1 MDDKNKFSVVKVAIR
16 AGVSTAA
23 VSRVM
28 NRNGGYSMETL
39 VKMEG
44 VTKVFPGV
52 RALNN
57 ISFEIKA
64 GEVHVLMGEN
74 GAGKS
79 TLMKILSG
87 VYQPTSGKI
96 TVKGKEFSRLTP
108 KDAYEQGIS
117 IIYQEL
123 SVINELSILENLFV
137 GKLPSRRVAG
147 ISVVD
152 YKGMVEQAGNVLDKV
167 GLKRKPGQ
175 LVEEIS
181 ISEKQQCEIAKALIA
196 NADVIIMDEPTSSL
210 TASETAQLFQIIR
223 HLKEEGKGIV
233 YISHKMDEIKEI
245 GDVITV
251 LKDGAYVGTRNVKE
265 ITLDEVIRMMVG
277 REIKGTYHNQSIRDF
292 SKEPVVFEV
301 RNISRK
307 DNRVRDVSFQ
317 VRRGEIV
324 GFAGLVGAGRSE
336 LMNAVFGAEPRS
348 SGRIFIHGEEVTIK
362 SPYEAIKNGLAMVTE
377 NRRETGFLNNFNIK
391 QNISIV
397 PFLKTSRGKGLTGLL
412 DNRAEDEYGA
422 KQKKDMNIKCRDVEQ
437 NITELS
443 GGNQQKVI
451 LGKWMAAESKVII
464 FDEPTKGIDVGSK
477 SEIYVLMRRL
487 ADQGKGVV
495 MVSSEMPELLSV
507 CDTICV
513 FREGRI
519 GLTYGIGEAT
529 EENILRSSTGEA

>member
-1 MDDKNKFSVVKVAIR
+1 
-16 AGVSTAA
+16 
-23 VSRVM
+23 
-28 NRNGGYSMETL
+28 METL

-52 RALNN
+52 RALDN

-96 TVKGKEFSRLTP
+96 TVKGKEFTHLTP
-108 KDAYEQGIS
+108 KDSYECGIS

-137 GKLPSRRVAG
+137 GKLPTRRVGG
-147 ISVVD
+147 IRVVD
-152 YKGMVEQAGNVLDKV
+152 YKGMTGRAQEVLDKV
-167 GLKRKPGQ
+167 GLKRRPSQ

-181 ISEKQQCEIAKALIA
+181 ISEKQQCEIAKALIS

-210 TASETAQLFQIIR
+210 TTSETAHLFDIIR
-223 HLKEEGKGIV
+223 QLKAEGKGIV

-251 LKDGAYVGTRNVKE
+251 LKDGTYVGTRNVKE
-265 ITLDEVIRMMVG
+265 ITLDDVIRMMVG
-277 REIKGTYHNQSIRDF
+277 REIKGTYRNEETEDF
-292 SKEPVVFEV
+292 DKEPVIFEA
-301 RNISRK
+301 RNISRR
-307 DNRVRDVSFQ
+307 DGRVRDVSFQ
-317 VRRGEIV
+317 VRKGEIV

-336 LMNAVFGAEPRS
+336 LMNALFGAEPKL
-348 SGRIFIHGEEVTIK
+348 SGQVFIGGREVTIR

-377 NRRETGFLNNFNIK
+377 NRRETGFLNNFSIK

-397 PFLKTSRGKGLTGLL
+397 PFLKTSKGNGLIGLL
-412 DNRAEDEYGA
+412 DNKAEEEYAA

-451 LGKWMAAESKVII
+451 LGKWMAAESSVII

-487 ADQGKGVV
+487 ASQGKGVI

-513 FREGRI
+513 FRDGGIRM
-519 GLTYGIGEAT
+519 TYAVREAT
-529 EENILRSSTGEA
+529 EEKILKSSTGEE

>member
-1 MDDKNKFSVVKVAIR
+1 
-16 AGVSTAA
+16 
-23 VSRVM
+23 
-28 NRNGGYSMETL
+28 METL

-52 RALNN
+52 RALDN

-96 TVKGKEFSRLTP
+96 TVKGKEFTHLTP
-108 KDAYEQGIS
+108 KDSYECGIS

-137 GKLPSRRVAG
+137 GKLPTRRVGG
-147 ISVVD
+147 IRVVD
-152 YKGMVEQAGNVLDKV
+152 YKGMTDRAQEVLDKV
-167 GLKRKPGQ
+167 GLKRRPGQ

-181 ISEKQQCEIAKALIA
+181 ISEKQQCEIAKALIS

-210 TASETAQLFQIIR
+210 TTSETAHLFDIIR
-223 HLKEEGKGIV
+223 QLKAEGKGIV

-251 LKDGAYVGTRNVKE
+251 LKDGTYVGTRNVKE
-265 ITLDEVIRMMVG
+265 ITLDDVIRMMVG
-277 REIKGTYHNQSIRDF
+277 REIKGTYRNEGTEDF
-292 SKEPVVFEV
+292 DKEPVIFEA
-301 RNISRK
+301 RNISRR
-307 DNRVRDVSFQ
+307 DGRVRDVSFQ
-317 VRRGEIV
+317 VRKGEIV

-336 LMNAVFGAEPRS
+336 LMNALFGAEPKL
-348 SGRIFIHGEEVTIK
+348 SGQVFIGGREVTIR

-377 NRRETGFLNNFNIK
+377 NRRETGFLNNFSIK

-397 PFLKTSRGKGLTGLL
+397 PFLKTSKGNGLIGLL
-412 DNRAEDEYGA
+412 DNKAEEEYAA

-451 LGKWMAAESKVII
+451 LGKWMAAESSVII

-487 ADQGKGVV
+487 ASQGKGVI

-513 FREGRI
+513 FRDGGIRM
-519 GLTYGIGEAT
+519 TYAVREAT
-529 EENILRSSTGEA
+529 EEKILKSSTGEE

>member
-1 MDDKNKFSVVKVAIR
+1 
-16 AGVSTAA
+16 
-23 VSRVM
+23 
-28 NRNGGYSMETL
+28 METL

-52 RALNN
+52 RALDN

-96 TVKGKEFSRLTP
+96 TVKGKEFTHLTP
-108 KDAYEQGIS
+108 KDSYECGIS

-137 GKLPSRRVAG
+137 GKLPTRRVGG
-147 ISVVD
+147 IRVVD
-152 YKGMVEQAGNVLDKV
+152 YKGMTGRAQEVLDKV
-167 GLKRKPGQ
+167 GLKRRPSQ

-181 ISEKQQCEIAKALIA
+181 ISEKQQCEIAKALIS

-210 TASETAQLFQIIR
+210 TTSETAHLFDIIR
-223 HLKEEGKGIV
+223 QLKAEGKGIV

-251 LKDGAYVGTRNVKE
+251 LKDGTYVGTRNVKE
-265 ITLDEVIRMMVG
+265 ITLDDVIKMMVG
-277 REIKGTYHNQSIRDF
+277 REIKGTYHNEEIEDF
-292 SKEPVVFEV
+292 SKEPVIFEA
-301 RNISRK
+301 RNINRK
-307 DNRVRDVSFQ
+307 DGKVRDVSFQ
-317 VRRGEIV
+317 VRKGEIV

-336 LMNAVFGAEPRS
+336 LMNALFGAEPKL
-348 SGRIFIHGEEVTIK
+348 SGQVFIGGREVTIR

-377 NRRETGFLNNFNIK
+377 NRRETGFLNNFSIK

-397 PFLKTSRGKGLTGLL
+397 PFLKTSRGNGLIGLL
-412 DNRAEDEYGA
+412 DNKAEEEYAA
-422 KQKKDMNIKCRDVEQ
+422 KQKTDMNIKCRDVEQ

-451 LGKWMAAESKVII
+451 LGKWMAAESSVII

-487 ADQGKGVV
+487 ASQGKGVI

-513 FREGRI
+513 FRDGEIRM
-519 GLTYGIGEAT
+519 TYAVRDAT
-529 EENILRSSTGEA
+529 EEKILKSSTGEE

>member
-1 MDDKNKFSVVKVAIR
+1 
-16 AGVSTAA
+16 
-23 VSRVM
+23 
-28 NRNGGYSMETL
+28 METL

-52 RALNN
+52 RALDN

-96 TVKGKEFSRLTP
+96 TVKGKEFTHLTP
-108 KDAYEQGIS
+108 KDSYECGIS

-137 GKLPSRRVAG
+137 GKLPTRRVGG
-147 ISVVD
+147 IRVVD
-152 YKGMVEQAGNVLDKV
+152 YKGMTDRAQEVLDKV
-167 GLKRKPGQ
+167 GLKRRPGQ

-181 ISEKQQCEIAKALIA
+181 ISEKQQCEIAKALIS

-210 TASETAQLFQIIR
+210 TTSETAHLFDIIR
-223 HLKEEGKGIV
+223 QLKAEGKGIV

-251 LKDGAYVGTRNVKE
+251 LKDGTYVGTRNVKE
-265 ITLDEVIRMMVG
+265 ITLDDVIRMMVG
-277 REIKGTYHNQSIRDF
+277 REIKGTYRNEETEDF
-292 SKEPVVFEV
+292 DKEPVIFEA
-301 RNISRK
+301 RNISRRDGK
-307 DNRVRDVSFQ
+307 VRDVSFQ
-317 VRRGEIV
+317 VRKGEIV

-336 LMNAVFGAEPRS
+336 LMNALFGAEPKL
-348 SGRIFIHGEEVTIK
+348 SGQVFIGGREVTIR

-377 NRRETGFLNNFNIK
+377 NRRETGFLNNFSIK

-397 PFLKTSRGKGLTGLL
+397 PFLKTSKGNGLIGLL
-412 DNRAEDEYGA
+412 DNKAEEEYAA

-451 LGKWMAAESKVII
+451 LGKWMAAESSVII

-487 ADQGKGVV
+487 ASQGKGVI

-513 FREGRI
+513 FRDGGIRM
-519 GLTYGIGEAT
+519 TYAVREAT
-529 EENILRSSTGEA
+529 EEKILKSSTGEE

>member
-1 MDDKNKFSVVKVAIR
+1 
-16 AGVSTAA
+16 
-23 VSRVM
+23 
-28 NRNGGYSMETL
+28 METL

-44 VTKVFPGV
+44 ITKVFPGV
-52 RALNN
+52 KALDN
-57 ISFEIKA
+57 ISFEIRA

-87 VYQPTSGKI
+87 VYQPTSGRI
-96 TVKGKEFSRLTP
+96 TVKGKEFSHFTP
-108 KDAYEQGIS
+108 RDSYECGIS

-137 GKLPSRRVAG
+137 GKLPAKRLAG
-147 ISVVD
+147 IPVVD
-152 YKGMVEQAGNVLDKV
+152 YKGMEKRAGEVLDQV
-167 GLKRKPGQ
+167 GLKRKPSQ
-175 LVEEIS
+175 LAGELG
-181 ISEKQQCEIAKALIA
+181 ISEKQQCEIAKALIS

-210 TASETAQLFQIIR
+210 TTQETAHLFHIIR
-223 HLKEEGKGIV
+223 QLKEKGKGIV

-251 LKDGAYVGTRNVKE
+251 LKDGTYVGTRNVKE
-265 ITLDEVIRMMVG
+265 ITLDQVIKMMVG
-277 REIKGTYHNQSIRDF
+277 REIKGTYHNPSIQDF
-292 SKEPVVFEV
+292 SAQPVVFEV
-301 RNISRK
+301 RNISRR
-307 DNRVRDVSFQ
+307 DGRVRDVSFQ
-317 VRRGEIV
+317 VRKGEIV
-324 GFAGLVGAGRSE
+324 GFAGLVGSGRSE

-348 SGRIFIHGEEVTIK
+348 TGHIFINGEEVTIK
-362 SPYEAIKNGLAMVTE
+362 SPYEAIKNGLALVTE
-377 NRRETGFLNNFNIK
+377 NRRETGFLNNFSIK

-397 PFLKTSRGKGLTGLL
+397 PFLKTSKAWGLMGLV
-412 DNRAEDEYGA
+412 DRKAENEYA
-422 KQKKDMNIKCRDVEQ
+422 AMEKKDMNIKCRDVEQ

-451 LGKWMAAESKVII
+451 LGKWMAAESRVII

-513 FREGRI
+513 FRDGRI
-519 GLTYGIGEAT
+519 RMCYGIGEAT
-529 EENILRSSTGEA
+529 EEKILGTSTGEDLVQQ

>member
-1 MDDKNKFSVVKVAIR
+1 M
-16 AGVSTAA
+16 TQ
-23 VSRVM
+23 
-28 NRNGGYSMETL
+28 
-39 VKMEG
+39 
-44 VTKVFPGV
+44 
-52 RALNN
+52 
-57 ISFEIKA
+57 
-64 GEVHVLMGEN
+64 
-74 GAGKS
+74 AGKS

-87 VYQPTSGKI
+87 VYQPTSGRI
-96 TVKGKEFSRLTP
+96 TVKGKEFTHLTP
-108 KDAYEQGIS
+108 KDSYECGIS

-137 GKLPSRRVAG
+137 GKLPTKKTAG
-147 ISVVD
+147 IPVVD
-152 YKGMVEQAGNVLDKV
+152 YKRMTARAEEVLGKV
-167 GLKRKPGQ
+167 GLKRRPGQ

-181 ISEKQQCEIAKALIA
+181 ISEKQQCEIAKALIS

-210 TASETAQLFQIIR
+210 TTSETEHLFGIIR
-223 HLKEEGKGIV
+223 QLKAEGKGIV

-251 LKDGAYVGTRNVKE
+251 LKDGTYVGTRNVKDV
-265 ITLDEVIRMMVG
+265 TLDDVIKMMVG
-277 REIKGTYHNQSIRDF
+277 REIKGTYHNEDIQEFDG
-292 SKEPVVFEV
+292 EPVVFEA
-301 RNISRK
+301 RNISRR
-307 DNRVRDVSFQ
+307 DGRVKDVSFQ
-317 VRRGEIV
+317 VRKGEIV

-336 LMNAVFGAEPRS
+336 LMNAIFGAEPRL
-348 SGRIFIHGEEVTIK
+348 SGRIYIEGKEAAIR

-377 NRRETGFLNNFNIK
+377 NRRETGFLNNFSIR

-397 PFLKTSRGKGLTGLL
+397 PFLKTSRGNGLIGLV
-412 DNRAEDEYGA
+412 DDKAEERYA
-422 KQKKDMNIKCRDVEQ
+422 AQQKKDMNIKCRDVDQ

-487 ADQGKGVV
+487 ASEGKGVI

-513 FREGRI
+513 FRDGEIRM
-519 GLTYGIGEAT
+519 TYGVGEAT
-529 EENILRSSTGEA
+529 EEKILKSSTGEE

>member
-1 MDDKNKFSVVKVAIR
+1 
-16 AGVSTAA
+16 
-23 VSRVM
+23 
-28 NRNGGYSMETL
+28 METL

-52 RALNN
+52 TALDQ
-57 ISFEIKA
+57 ISLEIKA

-87 VYQPTSGKI
+87 VYRPTSGKI
-96 TVKGKEFSRLTP
+96 TIKGKEFSHLTP
-108 KDAYEQGIS
+108 KDSYEQGIS

-137 GKLPSRRVAG
+137 GKLPTKRLAG
-147 ISVVD
+147 IPVVD
-152 YKGMVEQAGNVLDKV
+152 YKEMEKRAGEVLDQV
-167 GLKRKPGQ
+167 GLMHRPGQ
-175 LVEEIS
+175 LAGELG
-181 ISEKQQCEIAKALIA
+181 ISEKQQCEIAKALIL

-210 TASETAQLFQIIR
+210 TTRETDHLFHIIR
-223 HLKEEGKGIV
+223 QLKKQGKGIV

-251 LKDGAYVGTRNVKE
+251 LKDGTYVGTRNVKE
-265 ITLDEVIRMMVG
+265 VTLDQVIKMMVG
-277 REIKGTYHNQSIRDF
+277 REIKGSYHNASIQDF
-292 SKEPVVFEV
+292 STQPVVFEV
-301 RNISRK
+301 RNISRG
-307 DNRVRDVSFQ
+307 DGRVRDVSFQ
-317 VRRGEIV
+317 VRQGEIL

-336 LMNAVFGAEPRS
+336 LMNAIFGAEPRS
-348 SGRIFIHGEEVTIK
+348 AGRIFINGEEVAIK
-362 SPYEAIKNGLAMVTE
+362 SPYQAIKNGLAMVTE
-377 NRRETGFLNNFNIK
+377 NRRETGFLDNFSIR

-397 PFLKTSRGKGLTGLL
+397 PFLKASKAWGLWGLV
-412 DNRAEDEYGA
+412 DDRAENEYA
-422 KQKKDMNIKCRDVEQ
+422 AREKKDMNIKCRDVAQ

-451 LGKWMAAESKVII
+451 LGKWMAAQSKVII
-464 FDEPTKGIDVGSK
+464 FDEPTRGIDVGSK

-519 GLTYGIGEAT
+519 RMSYGIREAT
-529 EENILRSSTGEA
+529 EEKILRTSTGEDLVQQ